1 MYTLATKNI
10 KSGVRYLE
18 QVHFSN
24 THELWSS
31 KADWCLRFLLLS
43 IMLVDLLGKRTLH
56 KQVQKV
62 MVCDLW
68 LVDFNPFCRFVCCTI
83 CCLWSLLWLPA
94 AKNAIVKVWP
104 LNFRVCVF
112 VKSAVNWA
120 HATVQAYSVW
130 LYVIV
135 QGAPKPMSD
144 CPGQVEI
151 QFGQVNLWHNLSM
164 GQAHF

>member
-1 MYTLATKNI
+1 MYTYTLATKNI
-10 KSGVRYLE
+10 KSSVCYLE
-18 QVHFSN
+18 QVSLLYFSN

-31 KADWCLRFLLLS
+31 KANWCLHFSLLS
-43 IMLVDLLGKRTLH
+43 IILADLLGKRTLH

-68 LVDFNPFCRFVCCTI
+68 LVDFDPFCGFLCCKI

-94 AKNAIVKVWP
+94 AKNAVVKVWP

-120 HATVQAYSVW
+120 HMLRCKPTVYDCMSSEAILIFINSVPIHIVL
-130 LYVIV
+130 LYPVF
-135 QGAPKPMSD
+135 S
-144 CPGQVEI
+144 
-151 QFGQVNLWHNLSM
+151 
-164 GQAHF
+164 